1 MKRTMKHTLFLV
13 LFTFAF
19 GFTLAQQNNG
29 VRLGAGSSGKMF
41 NPEITMISSSEIEIT
56 SEGEKIS
63 GLEIFD
69 VEGNLIGSAA
79 ISNDTTSIN
88 IKGLQQGIYHVV
100 AISETGQEQF
110 NTFTKN

>member
-1 MKRTMKHTLFLV
+1 MKHTLFIL

-19 GFTLAQQNNG
+19 GYTLAQQNNG
-29 VRLGAGSSGKMF
+29 VRLGAGSSGKTF
-41 NPEITMISSSEIEIT
+41 IPEITSISSDEIEIT
-56 SEGEKIS
+56 SEGEKIA

-79 ISNDTTSIN
+79 ISNDKTSIN
-88 IKGLQQGIYHVV
+88 INGLQQGFYHVV
-100 AISETGQEQF
+100 VISESGQEQF